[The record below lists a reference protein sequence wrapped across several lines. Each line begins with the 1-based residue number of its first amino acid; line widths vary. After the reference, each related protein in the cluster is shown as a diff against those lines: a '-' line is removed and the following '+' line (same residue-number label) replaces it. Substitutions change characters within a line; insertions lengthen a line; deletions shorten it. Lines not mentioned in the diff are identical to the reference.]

1 MSLSRSAP
9 GRSLGF
15 SLLEMVV
22 AVAILGM
29 CLGGLY
35 QATGGAT
42 RIVAIDEKMAYGVEL
57 ARSLLANYAV
67 VPVSGMSEAGE
78 TDGGFAWKVE
88 AEPVILPQTTPLNE
102 GMLQHIKVVVS
113 WPDGGRDREIA
124 LESVVAGREDSE

>member
-29 CLGGLY
+29 SLGALY
-35 QATGGAT
+35 QAAGGAT
-42 RIVAIDEKMAYGVEL
+42 RIVSIDEKTAYGVEL

-78 TDGGFAWKVE
+78 TEGGFAWTVV